1 VAHEINNPLAGEM
14 ACQAM
19 AIHEVQKL
27 AALLRGGDPLDR
39 EALARGA
46 DELLE
51 VLGHA
56 QEGAKGISRIVKD
69 LSTFGVPDSAPS
81 PVQLSSVV
89 ESAMRWLSGSVG
101 QGVTIHV
108 ESAAVPE
115 VLASAGQLQQ
125 VVVNL
130 VTNAALAIPEGR
142 PGEIKVRIGPGKRG
156 MARLEV
162 VDNGKGIAPDVM
174 ERIFDPFFT
183 TRAPGK
189 GTGLGLAI
197 CHAIVTVHG
206 GTLTATSVPG
216 SGSTFRVELPACLT
230 PLPAAGA

>member
-1 VAHEINNPLAGEM
+1 M
-14 ACQAM
+14 
-19 AIHEVQKL
+19 
-27 AALLRGGDPLDR
+27 
-39 EALARGA
+39 
-46 DELLE
+46 
-51 VLGHA
+51 
-56 QEGAKGISRIVKD
+56 
-69 LSTFGVPDSAPS
+69 
-81 PVQLSSVV
+81 
-89 ESAMRWLSGSVG
+89 
-101 QGVTIHV
+101 
-108 ESAAVPE
+108 
-115 VLASAGQLQQ
+115 ASAGQLQQ

-142 PGEIKVRIGPGKRG
+142 QGEIKVRIGPGKRG

-189 GTGLGLAI
+189 GAGLGLAI

-206 GTLTATSVPG
+206 GTLKATSVPG

-230 PLPAAGA
+230 PLRAAGA